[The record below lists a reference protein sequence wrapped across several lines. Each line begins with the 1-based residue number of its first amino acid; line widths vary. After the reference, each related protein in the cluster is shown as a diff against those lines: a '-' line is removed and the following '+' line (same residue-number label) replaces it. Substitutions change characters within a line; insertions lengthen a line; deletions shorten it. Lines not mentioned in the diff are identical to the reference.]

1 MRSRRGHAA
10 VRQCEPAVER
20 LRTNPATPEREQV
33 QWSLKRI
40 PLGRPPP
47 CQLIEPLSNQG
58 TIMKTS
64 LLITAAALLSLSA
77 GTSFA
82 QSLNSPA
89 GSSLHGGIAAAP
101 RAGQAVFTPRGP
113 AFTTGSV
120 GRIQTKTLP
129 GGAGP
134 GVLTQ

>member
-1 MRSRRGHAA
+1 M
-10 VRQCEPAVER
+10 
-20 LRTNPATPEREQV
+20 PEREQV
-33 QWSLKRI
+33 QWSLRRI

-47 CQLIEPLSNQG
+47 YRLIELLSNQG

-64 LLITAAALLSLSA
+64 LLITAAAILSLSA

-89 GSSLHGGIAAAP
+89 GSSLNSGIAAAP

-120 GRIQTKTLP
+120 GRMQTTTLP
-129 GGAGP
+129 GGAGQGLLSNNGNGTSTLTGP
-134 GVLTQ
+134 GGIVTTIPTPR